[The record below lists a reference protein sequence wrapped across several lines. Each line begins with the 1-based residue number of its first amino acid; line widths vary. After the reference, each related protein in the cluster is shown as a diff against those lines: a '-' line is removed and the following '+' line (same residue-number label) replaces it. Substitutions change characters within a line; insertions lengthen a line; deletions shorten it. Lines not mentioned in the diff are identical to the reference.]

1 MVNRYRKAKKG
12 HDAVLLL
19 LNIKGNKMLMTLL
32 LWYSVFRNIKT
43 TTQELEFPVIKLETS
58 MLEDNY
64 VQRISDPTGV
74 SHWYILRSE
83 KKKRKKKQLYK
94 CISTKMY
101 SESTLFIAHT
111 FFFFA
116 KNA

>member
-1 MVNRYRKAKKG
+1 
-12 HDAVLLL
+12 
-19 LNIKGNKMLMTLL
+19 MTLL

-74 SHWYILRSE
+74 TLVYIKKW
-83 KKKRKKKQLYK
+83 KKKKPKKKP
-94 CISTKMY
+94 
-101 SESTLFIAHT
+101 TL
-111 FFFFA
+111 
-116 KNA
+116 

>member
-1 MVNRYRKAKKG
+1 
-12 HDAVLLL
+12 
-19 LNIKGNKMLMTLL
+19 MTLL

-74 SHWYILRSE
+74 TLVYIKKW
-83 KKKRKKKQLYK
+83 KKKRKKNNFINAFLQKCTQNQLY
-94 CISTKMY
+94 
-101 SESTLFIAHT
+101 L
-111 FFFFA
+111 
-116 KNA
+116 

>member
-1 MVNRYRKAKKG
+1 
-12 HDAVLLL
+12 
-19 LNIKGNKMLMTLL
+19 MTLL

-74 SHWYILRSE
+74 TLVYIKKW